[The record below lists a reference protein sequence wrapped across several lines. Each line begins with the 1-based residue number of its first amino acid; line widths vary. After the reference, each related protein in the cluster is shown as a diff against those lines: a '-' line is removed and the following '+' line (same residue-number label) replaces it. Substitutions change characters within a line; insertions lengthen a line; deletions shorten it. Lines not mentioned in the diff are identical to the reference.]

1 MKRTWLPYVAVIAAL
16 VAGSIVSSA
25 FAGPPSFKFG
35 GNSGSG
41 GSSFRS
47 LGGSNNNNGSSN
59 NGSNLSRRIGSLPL
73 QNGNSNSSSGGSMQ
87 SQIKKFQGNLN
98 GNIGQA
104 IGGNSNNSTPRVTIK
119 PGNLGNIGQAIGNG
133 NSNNSGTPRIGIS
146 QGNIINQIK
155 KNGNVSGLP
164 GIVGGGNGNGNGQ
177 GLGNA
182 IPKIGKIDPGFNKNG
197 NGNIGQAI
205 GQAILGGGNGNS
217 NANCHKD
224 IHCSPIK
231 VGCKPWW
238 WDCHHFH
245 HDHCYKP
252 VYPVCTQT
260 IVVQVPVVVDQ
271 VAVAQPVMQVPVGST
286 LTLQS
291 PGLGAAA
298 GQVMLQIDK
307 VAVPAMVNEW
317 TMDAVTTTLP
327 MLGLGGQ
334 VFADIVMV
342 RADGSVANSIKVE
355 LINAQPQTAQ
365 AAAVGAVQ
373 PASFQA
379 DQGGAA
385 AALGGLSQ

>member
-16 VAGSIVSSA
+16 VAGSIVSTA

-47 LGGSNNNNGSSN
+47 LGGSSNNNSGNNSIGRTLQPRIGTFNGQN
-59 NGSNLSRRIGSLPL
+59 NGQSI
-73 QNGNSNSSSGGSMQ
+73 NGGNMQ
-87 SQIKKFQGNLN
+87 PQIKKFNGNLN

-104 IGGNSNNSTPRVTIK
+104 IGGNSNNSSPRVTIK

-133 NSNNSGTPRIGIS
+133 NNSGTPRVGIN

-155 KNGNVSGLP
+155 KNGNVSGIP

-197 NGNIGQAI
+197 NGQGNIGQAI
-205 GQAILGGGNGNS
+205 GNAILGGGNGNS

-224 IHCSPIK
+224 IHCSPCK

-238 WDCHHFH
+238 QDCHHFH

-252 VYPVCTQT
+252 VYPVCTKT
-260 IVVQVPVVVDQ
+260 IVVQVPVVVEQ

-291 PGLGAAA
+291 LGLGDAT
-298 GQVMLQIDK
+298 GQVMIQIDK
-307 VAVPAMVNEW
+307 VAIPAMVNEW
-317 TMDAVTTTLP
+317 RNDAVTTTLP

-334 VFADIVMV
+334 VIADIVMV
-342 RADGSVANSIKVE
+342 RADGTVANSIKVE

-365 AAAVGAVQ
+365 AAAAGAVQ